1 MNIYTLTA
9 AQKALQA
16 KLEESGFDAQTIAD
30 TLDGEQ
36 NTEAL
41 KEKRLGYVAVI
52 MQKRASATARKAAAL
67 AINELASAD
76 LLAADRLE
84 RALFESLLATGDTEL
99 VGVEFEA
106 RIKGKTAALEIVDEA
121 LVPIYY
127 WTAQREEMKII
138 PAAIDKMK
146 IKEDL
151 KLGRL
156 ADGVK
161 LGINKKLEIK

>member
-9 AQKALQA
+9 AQQALQA

-41 KEKRLGYVAVI
+41 KEKRLAYVAVI
-52 MQKRASATARKAAAL
+52 MQKRASATARKTAAL
-67 AINELASAD
+67 AINELASSD
-76 LLAADRLE
+76 LVAAERLE
-84 RALFESLLATGDTEL
+84 EALFASLLATGDTEL

-106 RIKGKTAALEIVDEA
+106 RIKGKAAALEVIDES
-121 LVPIYY
+121 LIPISY
-127 WTAQREEMKII
+127 WTAQREETKII

-146 IKEDL
+146 IKEAL
-151 KLGRL
+151 KLNK
-156 ADGVK
+156 AVAGVR